1 MLFRSGNPLQYS
13 CLENPMDRG
22 AWWATVHGVAESD
35 TTERIGRLYLYQLSE
50 SPLAPAL
57 PSAPTSDRSCMLWAD
72 TPLVWGP
79 PSMPG
84 RRSRHLSPHPL
95 RPPSSRPQ
103 TRSQSYVF
111 QMQAILSACLGS
123 PDSPGGLVQ
132 PGSSVFSSLQPP
144 FSAGMSHFTGWS
156 WTVSP
161 GGRDHAAPLPQ
172 PGRRMVGTCSASVD
186 KIHGCEIE
194 PVIGVVVGRRGWRG
208 GKSWGGFMLASSKP
222 WPRL

>member
-1 MLFRSGNPLQYS
+1 M
-13 CLENPMDRG
+13 
-22 AWWATVHGVAESD
+22 
-35 TTERIGRLYLYQLSE
+35 
-50 SPLAPAL
+50 PAL

-123 PDSPGGLVQ
+123 PDFPGGLVQ

-208 GKSWGGFMLASSKP
+208 GKSWGGFTKILTLTEKQRLFFFLATLCGMWKFSSP
-222 WPRL
+222 TRA